1 MKKTKILIFTALAVS
16 ATMISSCS
24 DNDVLET
31 QGEKTTGTPLV
42 INASVDG
49 SRATELTQSNFTGF
63 KLYAFQNNTNK
74 TSLFGAGVGLD
85 YEGEIGGAWSVPVA
99 DADKAKW
106 PEDKSVSCN
115 FYGISVQGGSDITT
129 DNIDVSQIANGV
141 FMYQTPSAMSFT
153 GDEATQKDIMVATQV
168 ELLNSD
174 ESATGKKGVVDLN
187 FSHALANVTL
197 QFRFNSEEWSTV
209 KNKLTSTGNIPD
221 GTKYAIDYIK
231 ICNIK
236 TKGQYSFYTTEG
248 DNVSNEGTWSTTGE
262 WVTSGDPTSIT
273 ITFPNKLILT
283 ARQDATAS
291 TPVTYTDV
299 LVGNQSLMI
308 IPQTP
313 SYWDTTL
320 SKHGDE
326 TYERTDVPVTDT
338 DGAYIEIHGVMWD
351 VTQSYTTQA
360 VTYGS
365 LTPEQKAAYDKAQLE
380 EDPDYEAPGDDEEV
394 DIKVPIEGTPFDYTD
409 INTLSGFT
417 NIIEDGNN
425 TSNGYSVSVYSALPQ
440 GFKFEKNKKYNLRI
454 NLYNVRNP
462 DGSLALNEASQ
473 S

>member
-1 MKKTKILIFTALAVS
+1 MKKTKFLIFTALAVS

-31 QGEKTTGTPLV
+31 QGGKTTGTPLV

-85 YEGEIGGAWSVPVA
+85 YEGAIGGAWSVPVA

-197 QFRFNSEEWSTV
+197 QFRFNSEEWSTT
-209 KNKLTSTGNIPD
+209 KNKLTSTGNIAD
-221 GTKYAIDYIK
+221 GAKYVIDYIK

-236 TKGQYSFYTTEG
+236 TKGQYSFYTTNG
-248 DNVSNEGTWSTTGE
+248 DEVSNEGIWSTTGE

-273 ITFPNKLILT
+273 INFPNKLILT

-308 IPQTP
+308 IPQATNF
-313 SYWDTTL
+313 WDTTL
-320 SKHGDE
+320 SLHGEETALRADE
-326 TYERTDVPVTDT
+326 SASETN
-338 DGAYIEIHGVMWD
+338 GAYIEIHGVMWD
-351 VTQSYTTQA
+351 VDQTPTTCTKSA
-360 VTYGS
+360 PYNE
-365 LTPEQKAAYDKAQLE
+365 LTDE
-380 EDPDYEAPGDDEEV
+380 EKEIYLQDNDAPDDETEEV
-394 DIKVPIEGTPFDYTD
+394 DVELPVTGTPFDHTD
-409 INTLSGFT
+409 PTILTEFSTIISDGT
-417 NIIEDGNN
+417 NI
-425 TSNGYSVSVYSALPQ
+425 SNGLAASIYCPLPE
-440 GFKFEKNKKYNLRI
+440 GFEFKKNKKYNLRL
-454 NLYNVRNP
+454 NLYTAKNA
-462 DGSLALNEASQ
+462 DGTLALRVASQ